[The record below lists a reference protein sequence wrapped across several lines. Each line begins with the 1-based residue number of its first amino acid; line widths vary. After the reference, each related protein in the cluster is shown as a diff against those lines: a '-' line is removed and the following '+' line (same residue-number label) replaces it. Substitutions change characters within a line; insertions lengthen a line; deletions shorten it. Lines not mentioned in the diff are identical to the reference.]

1 MDTEMPP
8 DTFDSAPTHA
18 RRGILWLV
26 MAHVVVGFVG
36 ALLVKSAGS
45 DFGWAIGACVASW
58 FGQASLLGIWLGLG
72 KRPHITRVMSVA
84 LGVIILYLSMGLAS
98 GDWSGEIVIVLGVSI
113 AFVSTPLLLARC
125 FRIAIQVD
133 SSPTTLASRL
143 RFSIRHLLILTL
155 VVACAITLGR
165 IVLQDNP
172 QRQFMLGLMTYGTI
186 FQMMGVVPVWLIL
199 ATKQPVLHG
208 LGLVTISACAG
219 YTLGWMVDLPIRVQT
234 MVILAAGTSVVV
246 ISLLVVRLCGYRLVR
261 LPKKTP
267 RRSRPTEFSIPHLN
281 DEESQSNP
289 LSP

>member
-1 MDTEMPP
+1 MPP
-8 DTFDSAPTHA
+8 DTLDPTPTHA

-26 MAHVVVGFVG
+26 VVHVAVGFVG
-36 ALLVKSAGS
+36 ALLMNSTGTRS
-45 DFGWAIGACVASW
+45 DWARGVCVASW
-58 FGQASLLGIWLGLG
+58 FVQASLLGIWLGLG
-72 KRPHITRVMSVA
+72 KCPHITRVMSVP
-84 LGVIILYLSMGLAS
+84 LGVIILYLYMGLAS

-133 SSPTTLASRL
+133 SSPTTLASHL

-172 QRQFMLGLMTYGTI
+172 QRHFMLGLMTYGTI

-199 ATKQPVLHG
+199 ATKQPVLYG

-219 YTLGWMVDLPIRVQT
+219 YTLGWMVDLPVRVQA
-234 MVILAAGTSVVV
+234 MVILATWSSVVV
-246 ISLLVVRLCGYRLVR
+246 ISLLVVRHCGYRLVR
-261 LPKKTP
+261 LPKP
-267 RRSRPTEFSIPHLN
+267 PPQRIRLGYRSL
-281 DEESQSNP
+281 EE
-289 LSP
+289 